1 MNYVIAV
8 IVAVLLFLSA
18 LSTIRDLAD
27 GKRITVRFSHMLLAA
42 LAIIEI
48 VRQLS
53 R

>member
-1 MNYVIAV
+1 MNCVIAV
-8 IVAVLLFLSA
+8 IAVLLFLSA

-27 GKRITVRFSHMLLAA
+27 GKRVTVRFSHMLLAA